1 MTYSMG
7 FTKEF
12 PPNNKIIKQVTCG
25 GTRAGA
31 LVCFTKYGSRL
42 PFQSRGDSIQLPSF
56 VNNIFFFVF
65 CSPVE

>member
-12 PPNNKIIKQVTCG
+12 APSNKIIKQVTCWG
-25 GTRAGA
+25 QEHS
-31 LVCFTKYGSRL
+31 CE
-42 PFQSRGDSIQLPSF
+42 DSIQLPSF
-56 VNNIFFFVF
+56 DNNMFFFVF